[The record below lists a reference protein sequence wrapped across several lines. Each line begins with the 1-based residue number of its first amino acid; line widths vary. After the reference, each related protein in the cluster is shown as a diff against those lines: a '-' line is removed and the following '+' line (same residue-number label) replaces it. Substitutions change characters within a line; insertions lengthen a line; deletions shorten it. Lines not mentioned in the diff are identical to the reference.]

1 MEDGEEPVNIRW
13 ENLDITYWESFGRN
27 LYINFIML
35 LVLIGSFILLFYT
48 SALSKEGNLSC
59 PQITFD
65 SKDDVTSDDIAKI
78 DQENT
83 QEYECFC

>member
-1 MEDGEEPVNIRW
+1 VNIRW
-13 ENLDITYWESFGRN
+13 ENLDITYMESFLRK

-59 PQITFD
+59 PAITFA
-65 SKDDVTSDDIAKI
+65 SKDDVTSSDVKNI
-78 DQENT
+78 DQEN
-83 QEYECFC
+83 